1 MFNFRVIPILTIND
15 NKLVKTFNFEKKIYV
30 GDPLN
35 TVKIFNNKYIDEL
48 IILDISKT
56 KLKLEPDYEKINQI
70 CSECFSP
77 ITYGGGVK
85 SIDQC
90 YKLFE
95 AGVEKIVFNNILF
108 NDFSFLEDF
117 VKIFGSQSMILSLN
131 VFKKNEDYFIYNYEK
146 NSITN
151 IKLNYYF
158 KNVMKFSPGEILF
171 YSVNKDGSNSGL
183 DFEIIDQV
191 DNSSNIPIILA
202 GGLNSFD
209 EILKA
214 KNLKI
219 DAVAGSFYF
228 TIHGKFNSIL
238 ISYLNNQQ
246 IKKIRE

>member
-1 MFNFRVIPILTIND
+1 MFNFRVIPILTINE
-15 NKLVKTFNFEKKIYV
+15 NKLVKTFSFEKKIYV

-95 AGVEKIVFNNILF
+95 IGVEKIVFNNVLF
-108 NDFSFLEDF
+108 NDSSFLKDF

-131 VFKKNEDYFIYNYEK
+131 VFKKNEDYLIYNYEK

-151 IKLNYYF
+151 VKLNDYF
-158 KNVMKFSPGEILF
+158 KKVIKFSPGEILF

-183 DFEIIDQV
+183 DFEIIEQI

-219 DAVAGSFYF
+219 DAVAASFYF

-238 ISYLNNQQ
+238 ISYLNHQQ